1 MAKSELPLCEAI
13 GSLEER
19 YPLNWW
25 PWNQYHVLTVAHM
38 NLMLRRSTSP
48 TSGRCPLHGISCDA
62 HEQFLTGL
70 RAISPRLP
78 QLEWCWLGFD
88 LLWLWPVLYWI
99 MSSQLC
105 QAQRDIFDEEFDR
118 VDAGT
123 MTAARGFRAAGRRTR
138 IAPRWWARNGPASV
152 PASACLHLA
161 WFVFVLGVLVT
172 SRDHWWN
179 TDSFSFTQAEE
190 PPVRQQPVYAQR
202 HELRGLCGG
211 CDGLVTACYGFVS
224 FFSDPSQ
231 LESSF
236 VAYSFRNLV
245 FLTLFAP
252 SQTKWLTVCG
262 TRAVLPHHRGCFIWF
277 MYSLVCIPSGPKADW
292 AQKLSCMLEA
302 VNKFLI
308 HQADVQHPKLTQ
320 ACTGSRK
327 IGALVIS
334 ELLTTSN

>member
-62 HEQFLTGL
+62 HEQFWQGWGPFPLGYHNLNGVGWVLT
-70 RAISPRLP
+70 
-78 QLEWCWLGFD
+78 CFD
-88 LLWLWPVLYWI
+88 
-99 MSSQLC
+99 
-105 QAQRDIFDEEFDR
+105 FDR
-118 VDAGT
+118 SCIESWAHSC
-123 MTAARGFRAAGRRTR
+123 ARRRETSLTRSSTEWMQAPWLLPVVLEQRAVGHEF
-138 IAPRWWARNGPASV
+138 APRWWARNGPASV
-152 PASACLHLA
+152 PASACLHPA

-211 CDGLVTACYGFVS
+211 CDGLVTARYGMLRLCFL
-224 FFSDPSQ
+224 FFPIHH
-231 LESSF
+231 SS
-236 VAYSFRNLV
+236 N
-245 FLTLFAP
+245 P
-252 SQTKWLTVCG
+252 
-262 TRAVLPHHRGCFIWF
+262 VL
-277 MYSLVCIPSGPKADW
+277 
-292 AQKLSCMLEA
+292 
-302 VNKFLI
+302 
-308 HQADVQHPKLTQ
+308 
-320 ACTGSRK
+320 
-327 IGALVIS
+327 
-334 ELLTTSN
+334 

>member
-1 MAKSELPLCEAI
+1 MFKLLEVPTDVHLQMLALHKRMCAHTHRSHRDTETHQWIKCKQPLQENLLFWLCSWQCQNMSECVRIIQNSCHRFKVQTLLQPSKCLLGLLSKGGIDTVEQAPSPGGI
-13 GSLEER
+13 LEPICPYESR
-19 YPLNWW
+19 AQEKYLANIRQVPIT
-25 PWNQYHVLTVAHM
+25 WNIVRCTRTV
-38 NLMLRRSTSP
+38 
-48 TSGRCPLHGISCDA
+48 
-62 HEQFLTGL
+62 LTGL

-123 MTAARGFRAAGRRTR
+123 MTAARGFRAAGRHEF
-138 IAPRWWARNGPASV
+138 APRWWARNGPASV
-152 PASACLHLA
+152 PASACLHPA

-211 CDGLVTACYGFVS
+211 CDGLVTACYGMLRLCFL
-224 FFSDPSQ
+224 FLPIHH
-231 LESSF
+231 SS
-236 VAYSFRNLV
+236 N
-245 FLTLFAP
+245 P
-252 SQTKWLTVCG
+252 
-262 TRAVLPHHRGCFIWF
+262 VL
-277 MYSLVCIPSGPKADW
+277 
-292 AQKLSCMLEA
+292 
-302 VNKFLI
+302 
-308 HQADVQHPKLTQ
+308 
-320 ACTGSRK
+320 
-327 IGALVIS
+327 
-334 ELLTTSN
+334 